1 MEAQK
6 QIAAEF
12 RPGEQKIL
20 VVDDNTANIDVMLRF
35 LEPLG
40 YELAIATSGEK
51 ALRVAERFGPDLILL
66 DVMMP
71 GMDGFETCRRLKAP
85 PLSLEAPVIFV
96 TAKKETDDIVRG
108 FQCGGVDYVSK
119 PIRQEEVASR
129 IETHLRL
136 RHLISVQA
144 ELIDQLQAARG
155 ELKILSGLLPI
166 CSYCKKIRDDQG
178 YWHQI
183 EAYIHKHSHAEFS
196 HGLCE
201 ACAAKLYPDLKV

>member
-1 MEAQK
+1 MEIGMQAD
-6 QIAAEF
+6 F

-20 VVDDNTANIDVMLRF
+20 VVDDNAANIDVMLQF

-51 ALRVAERFGPDLILL
+51 ALRVADHFRPDLVLL

-71 GMDGFETCRRLKAP
+71 GIDGYETCRRLKAP
-85 PLSLEAPVIFV
+85 PLSLEAPIIFV

-108 FQCGGVDYVSK
+108 FHHGGVDYVSK
-119 PIRQEEVASR
+119 PFRQEEVASR

-136 RHLISVQA
+136 RHMIRVQA
-144 ELIDQLQAARG
+144 ELIDQLRRARG
-155 ELKILSGLLPI
+155 EIKVLSGLLPI

-178 YWHQI
+178 YWHQL
-183 EAYIHKHSHAEFS
+183 EFYIHQHSDAEFS

-201 ACAAKLYPDLKV
+201 ACAAKHFPDLDT

>member
-1 MEAQK
+1 MDTQAR
-6 QIAAEF
+6 AEF

-20 VVDDNTANIDVMLRF
+20 VVDDNAANLDVMLQF

-51 ALRVAERFGPDLILL
+51 ALLVADHFRPNLVLL

-85 PLSLEAPVIFV
+85 PLSLQAPVIFV
-96 TAKKETDDIVRG
+96 TAKKETDDIVMG
-108 FQCGGVDYVSK
+108 FNCGGVDYISK
-119 PIRQEEVASR
+119 PFRQAEVASR

-136 RHLISVQA
+136 RHMIMVQA
-144 ELIDQLQAARG
+144 DLIDQLQQARG
-155 ELKILSGLLPI
+155 EIKALSGLLPI
-166 CSYCKKIRDDQG
+166 CSYCKKIRDDEG
-178 YWHQI
+178 YWHQL
-183 EAYIHKHSHAEFS
+183 ESYIHKHSDAQFS

-201 ACAAKLYPDLKV
+201 ACASEHYPELDL

>member
-1 MEAQK
+1 MKAQAK
-6 QIAAEF
+6 LAAEF

-20 VVDDNTANIDVMLRF
+20 VVDDNTANIDVMMQF

-40 YELAIATSGEK
+40 YELAMAVSGEK
-51 ALRVAERFGPDLILL
+51 ALRVAERFRPDLILL

-85 PLSLEAPVIFV
+85 PLSLKAPVIFV
-96 TAKKETDDIVRG
+96 TAKKETEDIVKG
-108 FQCGGVDYVSK
+108 FQYGGVDYVSK

-136 RHLISVQA
+136 RHLICVQA
-144 ELIDQLQAARG
+144 RLIDQLQAARG
-155 ELKILSGLLPI
+155 KIKILSGLLPI
-166 CSYCKKIRDDQG
+166 CAYCKKIRDDQG

-183 EAYIHKHSHAEFS
+183 ETYIHQHSDAEFS

-201 ACAAKLYPDLKV
+201 ACAAKLYPDLEF

>member
-1 MEAQK
+1 MEAQT

-51 ALRVAERFGPDLILL
+51 ALRVAERFEPDLVLL

-71 GMDGFETCRRLKAP
+71 GMDGFEICRRLKAP
-85 PLSLEAPVIFV
+85 PLSLVAPVIFV
-96 TAKKETDDIVRG
+96 TAKKETDDIVKG
-108 FQCGGVDYVSK
+108 FQSGGVDYVSK

-136 RHLISVQA
+136 RHMISVQA

-183 EAYIHKHSHAEFS
+183 EAYIHKHSDAEFS

-201 ACAAKLYPDLKV
+201 ACATKLYPDLEV